1 MAGIGNSSVAVT
13 FSDRMD
19 KKLKLGASFFCS
31 DSCRDA
37 RLIVPTIARMLG
49 RISPRTRS
57 AICEVPR
64 SNPDVA
70 FGRSYTWGGRETRV
84 LAQRHPCRGR
94 TLGQRSSSLDHGD

>member
-49 RISPRTRS
+49 RISRGPDRRYVRFLE
-57 AICEVPR
+57 AI
-64 SNPDVA
+64 
-70 FGRSYTWGGRETRV
+70 V
-84 LAQRHPCRGR
+84 LAQRQPCRGR
-94 TLGQRSSSLDHGD
+94 ALGQRSSSLEHGD